1 MNKGLKKKTIF
12 FLLATQALL
21 SASNL
26 LEVAAVRDA
35 CCRFLERHIDA
46 TNCVGIHCFAEAH
59 ACHDLTKKAKAYTLR
74 LDQLCFPCYV

>member
-1 MNKGLKKKTIF
+1 MCLKKK
-12 FLLATQALL
+12 LLHASQALL

-26 LEVAAVRDA
+26 LEVVAVREA
-35 CCRFLERHIDA
+35 CCRFLERHIDS

-74 LDQLCFPCYV
+74 